1 MNNARLRESGGLI
14 PCFLG
19 VFEVRECVKY
29 LQGHPEKS
37 LHEAVKMKLKL
48 ERRPQDVG
56 DAVTTVCW
64 LWQTAYMDWSC
75 LIGEAACSVGPGAG
89 GPGLTKPFE
98 TQVILP
104 WVPDVRHWA
113 SGFVISTNNNKF
125 WSDSTFPIHASM
137 TLRRE
142 YLFCVIEYLSV

>member
-1 MNNARLRESGGLI
+1 MNDAGLRESGDLI
-14 PCFLG
+14 LCFLG
-19 VFEVRECVKY
+19 VFEARECVGY

-37 LHEAVKMKLKL
+37 PHEAVKMKFKL

-56 DAVTTVCW
+56 NAVTMVCW
-64 LWQTAYMDWSC
+64 LWQIAYTDWSW
-75 LIGEAACSVGPGAG
+75 LIGEAVCSVGHGAG
-89 GPGLTKPFE
+89 GPGLSKPFE

-113 SGFVISTNNNKF
+113 SEFAISATGFKS
-125 WSDSTFPIHASM
+125 WSDSTFPCHASM

-142 YLFCVIEYLSV
+142 YLFCVTEYLSV